1 MTATN
6 HTGWEVQVFVDRRIG
21 WVTEMIGADTFEEA
35 QKICAAM
42 NEQIHDGKER
52 RAYESLEGY

>member
-6 HTGWEVQVFVDRRIG
+6 HTGYEVQIFIDVRIG
-21 WVTEMIGADTFEEA
+21 WVMESNGYASLADA
-35 QKICAAM
+35 QDAVDALPKT
-42 NEQIHDGKER
+42 DYER